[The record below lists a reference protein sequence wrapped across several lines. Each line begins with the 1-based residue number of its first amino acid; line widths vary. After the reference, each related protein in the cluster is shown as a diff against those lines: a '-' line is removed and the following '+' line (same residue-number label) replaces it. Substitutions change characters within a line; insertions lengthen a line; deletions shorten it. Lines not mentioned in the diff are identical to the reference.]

1 MGMFS
6 LILVLLASLVSTAVA
21 QMPFH
26 HSKQPVI
33 SVDLLPPLPTSAV
46 PEPTTVLTVDCLFCS
61 ATDDEETISFTE
73 TSPKHITV
81 GGHRF
86 TIITDEFSR
95 ESSTT
100 YGAASQTIIC
110 APPCQTFVTVPWR
123 SGESKAAPVT
133 PSPIMTSCITIYSTP
148 IPSIETLTLS
158 ELLSSTSCTSTSTHM
173 SPWTWERP
181 ESPSTEVASSEL
193 GLPPWTSAATEE
205 ATSIFVSEVTDT
217 VVYPSKTK
225 LTFPWS
231 FISIETSSTTE
242 TSTETMTEVVPASE
256 PCTTDITVTMTKT
269 VVETWQS
276 KTPQTVT
283 LSSTIST
290 TIETVI
296 VEAYSTST
304 GEVVVGGTRTELTTI
319 EAVSSGADCT
329 EAAGKCC
336 GGCSATAESESA
348 TVETISSTFVSTL
361 TTVEEYVSSAGGSV
375 VPAASATGESGNE
388 GSSPTTSL
396 TLVETTTL
404 SGSETETDAATSVQ
418 TAGAAHVTTAI
429 GIGVILGLMG
439 LLA

>member
-1 MGMFS
+1 
-6 LILVLLASLVSTAVA
+6 
-21 QMPFH
+21 
-26 HSKQPVI
+26 
-33 SVDLLPPLPTSAV
+33 
-46 PEPTTVLTVDCLFCS
+46 
-61 ATDDEETISFTE
+61 
-73 TSPKHITV
+73 
-81 GGHRF
+81 
-86 TIITDEFSR
+86 
-95 ESSTT
+95 
-100 YGAASQTIIC
+100 
-110 APPCQTFVTVPWR
+110 
-123 SGESKAAPVT
+123 
-133 PSPIMTSCITIYSTP
+133 MTSCITIYSTP
-148 IPSIETLTLS
+148 SPSVETLALPELS
-158 ELLSSTSCTSTSTHM
+158 SSTSCTSTSTHM

-193 GLPPWTSAATEE
+193 GLPPWTSAATEA
-205 ATSIFVSEVTDT
+205 ATLTFASEVTDT

-231 FISIETSSTTE
+231 FISIETSSTVE
-242 TSTETMTEVVPASE
+242 ASTETMTEVVPVSE

-336 GGCSATAESESA
+336 SGCSATAESESA
-348 TVETISSTFVSTL
+348 TIETISSTFVSTL

-375 VPAASATGESGNE
+375 VPAASVTGESGNE
-388 GSSPTTSL
+388 DSSPTTSL

-418 TAGAAHVTTAI
+418 TAGAAHVTAAI
-429 GIGVILGLMG
+429 GIGAILGLMG
-439 LLA
+439 VLA